1 MLSTLGILKVIAL
14 KGFPFTEVPLS
25 EQPLTCSPSRAGCS
39 GFVWKAPCF
48 PAALA
53 PQLSPVWHP
62 QPVLTGALLLLGIGL
77 GLGAVQLPGSQQ
89 CLCRLQELSIL
100 DVTGLDD

>member
-1 MLSTLGILKVIAL
+1 MFGKLRVFL
-14 KGFPFTEVPLS
+14 
-25 EQPLTCSPSRAGCS
+25 
-39 GFVWKAPCF
+39 
-48 PAALA
+48 
-53 PQLSPVWHP
+53 QLSPLSCLLVWHP

-100 DVTGLDD
+100 DVTVLDD